1 MDAEDH
7 KGRTV
12 ASELLLDLAPND
24 INPFGWTMCN
34 SKGVQVDDG

>member
-12 ASELLLDLAPND
+12 ASELLSNLAPNE
-24 INPFGWTMCN
+24 INPFGWVN
-34 SKGVQVDDG
+34 V